1 MFRRYG
7 LVGGN
12 MPQDMEIDSEVP
24 SLSSQLPAPAI
35 MAACCHAVSAIMDS
49 GPLKL

>member
-12 MPQDMEIDSEVP
+12 IPLETDYEVP
-24 SLSSQLPAPAI
+24 SLSSQLPARAI
-35 MAACCHAVSAIMDS
+35 MAACCPAVSTIMDS

>member
-1 MFRRYG
+1 MLRRYG
-7 LVGGN
+7 LVGGD
-12 MPQDMEIDSEVP
+12 MPLEIDSEVP